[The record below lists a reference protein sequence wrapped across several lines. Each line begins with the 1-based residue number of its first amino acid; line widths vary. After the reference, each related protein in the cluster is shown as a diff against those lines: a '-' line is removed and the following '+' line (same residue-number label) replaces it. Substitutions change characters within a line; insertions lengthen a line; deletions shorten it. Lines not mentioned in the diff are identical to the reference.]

1 MKLSTHSTYTGSTG
15 RSCSQYT
22 FFVTQK
28 FAQAFSS
35 ISLGMLVIPRRNW
48 KLRLCNFYCGEY
60 PGYQRFFLACDG
72 ELRFVGHRPTR
83 VRPKAE
89 DTRGE
94 AFRAGHFLT
103 ETGYRTWKASGTQ
116 GMWWGEANKC
126 YKRCGNGELVVACLR
141 TNSASLSGCIHKF
154 FHLTL
159 NNSTLQNE
167 INTF

>member
-154 FHLTL
+154 FDLTL

>member
-1 MKLSTHSTYTGSTG
+1 MKLSTHSHTGCTG

-35 ISLGMLVIPRRNW
+35 ISPGMLVITRRNW

-83 VRPKAE
+83 VPPKAE

-103 ETGYRTWKASGTQ
+103 ETGNRAWKASGTQ
-116 GMWWGEANKC
+116 GMWWWGGRQTNVIRDVAMVNWWK
-126 YKRCGNGELVVACLR
+126 LVFEQTRPVCLDVY
-141 TNSASLSGCIHKF
+141 TNSFIKR
-154 FHLTL
+154 
-159 NNSTLQNE
+159 
-167 INTF
+167 

>member
-35 ISLGMLVIPRRNW
+35 ISLGMLVITRRNW

-72 ELRFVGHRPTR
+72 ELRFVGHMRHVFGR
-83 VRPKAE
+83 RPK
-89 DTRGE
+89 TRGAKLFVRVTFWPKPDTAHE
-94 AFRAGHFLT
+94 KPLEPRVCGGGRQT
-103 ETGYRTWKASGTQ
+103 
-116 GMWWGEANKC
+116 
-126 YKRCGNGELVVACLR
+126 RCGNGELVVACLR

-154 FHLTL
+154 FDLTL

>member
-1 MKLSTHSTYTGSTG
+1 MKLSTHSHTGCTG

-22 FFVTQK
+22 FFATQK

-35 ISLGMLVIPRRNW
+35 ISPGMLVITRRNW
-48 KLRLCNFYCGEY
+48 KLRLCNCYCGEY

-126 YKRCGNGELVVACLR
+126 YKRCGNGELVEACLR

-154 FHLTL
+154 FH
-159 NNSTLQNE
+159 
-167 INTF
+167 